1 MAFGGVVIAVVVSA
15 GISLSAAIPGAQP
28 IQPQDSVQLRPTSV
42 CGLPV
47 PEPAKAPPDGSE
59 PIVLAYLLCFEKQGG
74 SSMIDPQTYV
84 YHIQLR
90 PSEPSR
96 DIWVPFDEDTEARI
110 RADFRRLWSTSFL
123 EDLSIEA
130 HDYVF
135 PNGVVGKLIVFNM
148 EERQRVRL
156 IDYEGMTNV
165 DQSAIDE
172 RLKEKGIGIRID
184 SFLEPST
191 LKRVSTIVRELY
203 AEKGYQFAEATPIVA
218 GIPGEPKLVHVT
230 FKINE
235 GPKVAIRDVEF
246 LGNREIDDD
255 TLGKVLKENKAQ
267 GILSVV
273 SGKGVYKADK
283 FADDAQSLVDFYR
296 DRGYIAA
303 QVGQPD
309 LKMLDDSADGR
320 TRFVQMRVPITEG
333 RRYAVGEV
341 SFEGNTVVPAETLR
355 EIFKIKTG
363 DTYSQKVIRK
373 GLETARDI
381 YGGGGYFEFTGYPD
395 LKPRDNADV
404 VDIVIRVDEGKQYF
418 INRITFTGNTHT
430 RDTVARRELGLFEA
444 GVFNTQALKNSV
456 RRLNQ
461 LGYFKPLETDAVDV
475 QKTPGVDNKVDI
487 KLKVE
492 EQNRNQV
499 SFGAGASQ
507 YEGFFGNASFTTANF
522 IGRGETLTLSFQK
535 GARANNYQLAF
546 TEPFLFGRP
555 MTAGISLF
563 SRKIDYRITSTAVD
577 YSEVRTGF
585 DLTTGMP
592 LRRYTRGFIT
602 YGYEVVDTAS
612 SNALAT
618 ALAGDSSAA
627 SRLLLEEGRFTESSL
642 TPSLVHNTVDN
653 PYAPRSGMRLTGRY
667 QYAGGFLGGTSDYVK
682 PDVEAIFYVPV
693 TRRTALGVR
702 GQAGWIRNYGS
713 RDLPY
718 YQRYFLGGETQI
730 RGVDIRTV
738 GPLNEENVA
747 LGGTKFVLFNAEYY
761 FDIFPQVRALLF
773 HDAGQAFD
781 ETHAIDLRQLRTSS
795 GAELRVTLPVIGVPF
810 RLIYAWNLYR
820 DSFQPAKT
828 FKFAV
833 GTTF

>member
-1 MAFGGVVIAVVVSA
+1 
-15 GISLSAAIPGAQP
+15 
-28 IQPQDSVQLRPTSV
+28 
-42 CGLPV
+42 
-47 PEPAKAPPDGSE
+47 
-59 PIVLAYLLCFEKQGG
+59 
-74 SSMIDPQTYV
+74 
-84 YHIQLR
+84 
-90 PSEPSR
+90 
-96 DIWVPFDEDTEARI
+96 
-110 RADFRRLWSTSFL
+110 
-123 EDLSIEA
+123 
-130 HDYVF
+130 
-135 PNGVVGKLIVFNM
+135 
-148 EERQRVRL
+148 
-156 IDYEGMTNV
+156 
-165 DQSAIDE
+165 
-172 RLKEKGIGIRID
+172 
-184 SFLEPST
+184 
-191 LKRVSTIVRELY
+191 
-203 AEKGYQFAEATPIVA
+203 
-218 GIPGEPKLVHVT
+218 
-230 FKINE
+230 
-235 GPKVAIRDVEF
+235 
-246 LGNREIDDD
+246 
-255 TLGKVLKENKAQ
+255 
-267 GILSVV
+267 
-273 SGKGVYKADK
+273 
-283 FADDAQSLVDFYR
+283 
-296 DRGYIAA
+296 
-303 QVGQPD
+303 
-309 LKMLDDSADGR
+309 
-320 TRFVQMRVPITEG
+320 
-333 RRYAVGEV
+333 
-341 SFEGNTVVPAETLR
+341 
-355 EIFKIKTG
+355 
-363 DTYSQKVIRK
+363 
-373 GLETARDI
+373 
-381 YGGGGYFEFTGYPD
+381 
-395 LKPRDNADV
+395 
-404 VDIVIRVDEGKQYF
+404 
-418 INRITFTGNTHT
+418 
-430 RDTVARRELGLFEA
+430 
-444 GVFNTQALKNSV
+444 
-456 RRLNQ
+456 
-461 LGYFKPLETDAVDV
+461 V